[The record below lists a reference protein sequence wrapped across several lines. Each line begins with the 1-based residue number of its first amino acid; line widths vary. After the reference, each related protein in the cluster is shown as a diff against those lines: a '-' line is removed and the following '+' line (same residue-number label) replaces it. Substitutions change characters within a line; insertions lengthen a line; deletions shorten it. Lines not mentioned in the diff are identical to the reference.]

1 MSQESLKV
9 RLLGDATS
17 LNASLSA
24 SQKKLQSFGK
34 SVTKIGQE
42 MSLKFTLPLGLA
54 GGAAIKMASDFEE
67 TDAKFNTVFSSMQEQ
82 ANATAK
88 TFKESFGLSSLAA
101 KDLLSNTG
109 DLLVGF
115 GFAESEALNLSKQVN
130 ELAVDLASFTN
141 FSGGAEGAS
150 QALTKALLGER
161 ESIKSLGI
169 AITETDLK
177 EFAADQG
184 LVFKELDR
192 VAKATLTYELAA
204 KQSSKAIGDFS
215 RTQDSFANQMRQ
227 LKGDVSDVAVEF
239 GKILLPIAKDLVKLF
254 RDFAKRLEDMSPAMK
269 KITLLFA
276 GITGAIGPVLI
287 VVGKLSLGLSAI
299 LGVLP
304 KVRVAFIALTTAM
317 KANPFILVGTAIA
330 GLVIKLQSLKR
341 ASDAAKLDAF
351 GEDIKKL
358 KLDEAESKL
367 AKLTETFEA
376 NKKIIEDNNKL
387 GLARKKIILED
398 ADGVKRKAS
407 EIEKENTVFGQQIKL
422 LEDFIKL
429 KKEEQTLTTTTP
441 DPPSDPPG
449 SKRSQVSSVSSLD
462 TSGLAFG
469 GNLAN
474 MFTGADPATL
484 LAESVA
490 KGNILLQEKLTETE
504 QIQRA
509 KALQFQQNAQ
519 MMNEGLSNIVTSGL
533 NNMAVGLGNALG
545 DAISGA
551 GKGVASLGSILLG
564 GIGTMAVQLG
574 QLAVQ
579 IGIGLIAIKEAF
591 KSLGGFGAIAA
602 GIALIALGKLFQNKA
617 RAIGEAKGK
626 GPVAFAKGGIVSS
639 PTLGLVGEYSGA
651 RSNPEVIAP
660 LDRLKSM
667 IGDRGQSVNV
677 SGEFS
682 LKGQDLVVALQ
693 RANRNRDRII

>member
-1 MSQESLKV
+1 MAQESLKV

-42 MSLKFTLPLGLA
+42 MSLKFTLPLTLA
-54 GGAAIKMASDFEE
+54 GGAAVKMASDFEE
-67 TDAKFNTVFSSMQEQ
+67 TDAKFNTVFSSMREQ

-88 TFKESFGLSSLAA
+88 TFKESFGLSSFAA

-115 GFAESEALNLSKQVN
+115 GFAETEALKLSTQVN

-141 FSGGAEGAS
+141 FSGGAKGAS

-192 VAKATLTYELAA
+192 VAKAQLTFQLAA

-227 LKGDVSDVAVEF
+227 LKADVSDVAIEF
-239 GKILLPIAKDLVKLF
+239 GKILLPIAKDLVKVF
-254 RDFAKRLEDMSPAMK
+254 RDFAKRLQDMSPEMK
-269 KITLLFA
+269 KVTLVVAGLLA
-276 GITGAIGPVLI
+276 GIGPLLI
-287 VVGKLSLGLSAI
+287 VVGKLSLGISAI
-299 LGVLP
+299 GGALP
-304 KVRVAFIALTTAM
+304 IATKAMKALNLTM
-317 KANPFILVGTAIA
+317 KANPILAVASALVAIGTALHGIA
-330 GLVIKLQSLKR
+330 KAKK
-341 ASDAAKLDAF
+341 AAKLEEFQKSLEGLNREETTASL
-351 GEDIKKL
+351 KKL
-358 KLDEAESKL
+358 NDEL
-367 AKLTETFEA
+367 AKNNEIIHGSAKIAEKSQA
-376 NKKIIEDNNKL
+376 KKRNK
-387 GLARKKIILED
+387 
-398 ADGVKRKAS
+398 
-407 EIEKENTVFGQQIKL
+407 EIAEQIKL
-422 LEDFIKL
+422 HHERLLALRQEADAQRIANRELEKNT
-429 KKEEQTLTTTTP
+429 ELTTGNNDTK
-441 DPPSDPPG
+441 G
-449 SKRSQVSSVSSLD
+449 QKRAEVTSVGALG
-462 TSGLAFG
+462 TAGLAF
-469 GNLAN
+469 
-474 MFTGADPATL
+474 TGKDPATL
-484 LAESVA
+484 LANSVA
-490 KGNILLQEKLTETE
+490 DGNILLEEKLSETE

-509 KALQFQQNAQ
+509 KALQMQLNAQ
-519 MMNEGLSNIVTSGL
+519 QMNEGLSNIVKSGL
-533 NNMAVGLGNALG
+533 ANMAVGIGQALG

-551 GKGVASLGSILLG
+551 GKGVGSLGQVLLG
-564 GIGTMAVQLG
+564 GIGTMAIQLG
-574 QLAVQ
+574 QLAIK
-579 IGIGLIAIKEAF
+579 IGVGLIAIKEAF
-591 KSLGGFGAIAA
+591 EKLGGLGAIAA
-602 GIALIALGKLFQNKA
+602 GVALIALGKFFSNKA
-617 RAIGEAKGK
+617 KAIGEAKGK

-651 RSNPEVIAP
+651 RANPEVIAP
-660 LDRLKSM
+660 LDKLKSM

>member
-1 MSQESLKV
+1 M
-9 RLLGDATS
+9 
-17 LNASLSA
+17 
-24 SQKKLQSFGK
+24 
-34 SVTKIGQE
+34 
-42 MSLKFTLPLGLA
+42 
-54 GGAAIKMASDFEE
+54 
-67 TDAKFNTVFSSMQEQ
+67 
-82 ANATAK
+82 
-88 TFKESFGLSSLAA
+88 
-101 KDLLSNTG
+101 
-109 DLLVGF
+109 
-115 GFAESEALNLSKQVN
+115 
-130 ELAVDLASFTN
+130 
-141 FSGGAEGAS
+141 
-150 QALTKALLGER
+150 
-161 ESIKSLGI
+161 
-169 AITETDLK
+169 
-177 EFAADQG
+177 
-184 LVFKELDR
+184 
-192 VAKATLTYELAA
+192 
-204 KQSSKAIGDFS
+204 
-215 RTQDSFANQMRQ
+215 
-227 LKGDVSDVAVEF
+227 
-239 GKILLPIAKDLVKLF
+239 
-254 RDFAKRLEDMSPAMK
+254 
-269 KITLLFA
+269 
-276 GITGAIGPVLI
+276 
-287 VVGKLSLGLSAI
+287 SLGLSAI

-330 GLVIKLQSLKR
+330 GLVIHLQSLKR

-441 DPPSDPPG
+441 DPPSDGPG
-449 SKRSQVSSVSSLD
+449 SKARKKVSSVSSLD

-474 MFTGADPATL
+474 IFTGADPATL

-490 KGNILLQEKLTETE
+490 KGNILLQEKLSETE
-504 QIQRA
+504 KIQRE
-509 KALQFQQNAQ
+509 KALQFQLNAQ
-519 MMNEGLSNIVTSGL
+519 QMNEGLSNIVTSGL

-551 GKGVASLGSILLG
+551 GKGVSSLGQVLLG

-591 KSLGGFGAIAA
+591 KSLGGLGAIAA
-602 GIALIALGKLFQNKA
+602 GIALIALGKFFQNKA
-617 RAIGEAKGK
+617 KAIGQAKGK

-660 LDRLKSM
+660 LDKLKSM

>member
-1 MSQESLKV
+1 MAQESLKV

-42 MSLKFTLPLGLA
+42 MSLKFTLPLSLA

-169 AITETDLK
+169 AITEADLK

-192 VAKATLTYELAA
+192 VAKATLTYQLAA

-239 GKILLPIAKDLVKLF
+239 GKILLPIAKDLVKVF

-269 KITLLFA
+269 KVTLVVAGLLA
-276 GITGAIGPVLI
+276 GIGPLLI
-287 VVGKLSLGLSAI
+287 VVGKLSLGISAI
-299 LGVLP
+299 GGALP
-304 KVRVAFIALTTAM
+304 IATKAM
-317 KANPFILVGTAIA
+317 KALNLTMRANPILAVASALVAVGTALYGVA
-330 GLVIKLQSLKR
+330 KAKK
-341 ASDAAKLDAF
+341 AAKLEEFQKGLEGLNREETTASL
-351 GEDIKKL
+351 KKL
-358 KLDEAESKL
+358 NDEL
-367 AKLTETFEA
+367 AKNNEIIHGSAKIYEKTEA
-376 NKKIIEDNNKL
+376 KKRNKE
-387 GLARKKIILED
+387 LAI
-398 ADGVKRKAS
+398 
-407 EIEKENTVFGQQIKL
+407 QIKL
-422 LEDFIKL
+422 HQDRLLEL
-429 KKEEQTLTTTTP
+429 RKEADEQRQLNRELEKNTELTTSNNETKTR
-441 DPPSDPPG
+441 
-449 SKRSQVSSVSSLD
+449 KKVSSVGSLG
-462 TSGLAFG
+462 TKGLAFG

-474 MFTGADPATL
+474 IFTGADPATL
-484 LAESVA
+484 LAKSVA
-490 KGNILLQEKLTETE
+490 EGNILLEEKLTETE

-509 KALQFQQNAQ
+509 KALQMQQNAQ
-519 MMNEGLSNIVTSGL
+519 IMNEGLSNILKSGL
-533 NNMAVGLGNALG
+533 ANMAMGIGNALG

-551 GKGVASLGSILLG
+551 GKGVGSLSQVLLG

-574 QLAVQ
+574 QLAIQ
-579 IGIGLIAIKEAF
+579 IGVGLLAVKEAF
-591 KSLGGFGAIAA
+591 KSLGGLGAIAA
-602 GIALIALGKLFQNKA
+602 GVALVALGRLFKNKA
-617 RAIGEAKGK
+617 KQIGEAKGK

-660 LDRLKSM
+660 LDKLKNM

>member
-1 MSQESLKV
+1 MAQERLLV

-17 LNASLSA
+17 LNSSLNKSSKNLKAFGERAS
-24 SQKKLQSFGK
+24 
-34 SVTKIGQE
+34 KIGADL
-42 MSLKFTLPLGLA
+42 SLKFTLPLTLA

-67 TDAKFNTVFSSMQEQ
+67 TDAKFNTVFSSMQEK

-115 GFAESEALNLSKQVN
+115 GFAESEALKLSTQVN

-192 VAKATLTYELAA
+192 VAKAQLTFQLAA

-239 GKILLPIAKDLVKLF
+239 GKILLPIAKDLVIVF
-254 RDFAKRLEDMSPAMK
+254 RNFAKKLEDMSPAMK
-269 KITLLFA
+269 KFTLFVA
-276 GITGAIGPVLI
+276 GIAAAIGPLLI
-287 VVGKLSLGLSAI
+287 IIGKLSIGFGAVLSI
-299 LGVLP
+299 LP
-304 KVRVAFIALTTAM
+304 KVRIAFIALTTAM
-317 KANPFILVGTAIA
+317 KANPFILVASAIA
-330 GLVIKLQSLKR
+330 GLVIKLQSLKK

-351 GEDIKKL
+351 GENL
-358 KLDEAESKL
+358 KNLKIDEAEAKL
-367 AKLTETFEA
+367 AKLNETFEA
-376 NKKIIEDNNKL
+376 NKKILDENNKL
-387 GLARKKIILED
+387 GFARKKIILED
-398 ADGVKRKAS
+398 ADGVQRKTGAMQ
-407 EIEKENTVFGQQIKL
+407 KENDEAASQIKL
-422 LEDFIKL
+422 LEDFIAL
-429 KKEEQTLTTTTP
+429 KKEEKTLINTE
-441 DPPSDPPG
+441 PPKTAR
-449 SKRSQVSSVSSLD
+449 SKVTGVSSLGTGD
-462 TSGLAFG
+462 LE
-469 GNLAN
+469 
-474 MFTGADPATL
+474 FTGKDPATL
-484 LAESVA
+484 LANSVA
-490 KGNILLQEKLTETE
+490 DGNILLEEKLSETE
-504 QIQRA
+504 QIQKV
-509 KALQFQQNAQ
+509 KALQMQLNAQ
-519 MMNEGLSNIVTSGL
+519 QMNEGLSNIVKSGL
-533 NNMAVGLGNALG
+533 ANMAMGIGQALG

-551 GKGVASLGSILLG
+551 GKGVGGLGQVLLG
-564 GIGTMAVQLG
+564 GIGTMAIQLG
-574 QLAVQ
+574 QLAIK
-579 IGIGLIAIKEAF
+579 IGVGLIAIKEAF
-591 KSLGGFGAIAA
+591 EKLGGLGAIAA
-602 GIALIALGKLFQNKA
+602 GVALIALGKFFKNKSA
-617 RAIGEAKGK
+617 EIGKAKG
-626 GPVAFAKGGIVSS
+626 GAVAFAKGGIVST

-651 RSNPEVIAP
+651 RANPEVIAP
-660 LDRLKSM
+660 LDKLKSM

-677 SGEFS
+677 SGEFE

>member
-1 MSQESLKV
+1 MAQESLKV

-42 MSLKFTLPLGLA
+42 MSLKFTLPLSLA

-67 TDAKFNTVFSSMQEQ
+67 TDAKFNTVFSSMREQ

-169 AITETDLK
+169 AITEADLK

-192 VAKATLTYELAA
+192 VAKATLTYQLAA

-239 GKILLPIAKDLVKLF
+239 GKILLPIAKDLVKVF
-254 RDFAKRLEDMSPAMK
+254 RGFAKRLEEMSPAMK
-269 KITLLFA
+269 KVTLVVAGLLA
-276 GITGAIGPVLI
+276 GIGPLLI
-287 VVGKLSLGLSAI
+287 VVGKLSLGISAI
-299 LGVLP
+299 GGALP
-304 KVRVAFIALTTAM
+304 IATKAM
-317 KANPFILVGTAIA
+317 KALNLTMRANPILAVASALVAIGTALYGIA
-330 GLVIKLQSLKR
+330 KAKK
-341 ASDAAKLDAF
+341 AAKLEEFQKGLEGLNREETTASL
-351 GEDIKKL
+351 KKL
-358 KLDEAESKL
+358 NDEVAKNNEIIHGSSKIYEKSNAKKRNKEL
-367 AKLTETFEA
+367 A
-376 NKKIIEDNNKL
+376 I
-387 GLARKKIILED
+387 
-398 ADGVKRKAS
+398 
-407 EIEKENTVFGQQIKL
+407 QIKL
-422 LEDFIKL
+422 HQDRLLELRKENDAQRQLNQSIETNTKVTETNNRGKVSALDLESITAPKKGITPL
-429 KKEEQTLTTTTP
+429 KGVATL
-441 DPPSDPPG
+441 G
-449 SKRSQVSSVSSLD
+449 
-462 TSGLAFG
+462 
-469 GNLAN
+469 
-474 MFTGADPATL
+474 DPASA
-484 LAESVA
+484 LADSVGN
-490 KGNILLQEKLTETE
+490 GNILLEKKLVETKE
-504 QIQRA
+504 MMTAKQMEFAMNAAEFNSHINGIMESGIQ
-509 KALQFQQNAQ
+509 
-519 MMNEGLSNIVTSGL
+519 S
-533 NNMAVGLGNALG
+533 MAMGIGGAIG
-545 DAISGA
+545 DAMSGA
-551 GKGVASLGSILLG
+551 GDLVGGLSKVLLG
-564 GIGTMAVQLG
+564 GIGTMAMQLG
-574 QLAVQ
+574 QLAIS
-579 IGIGLIAIKEAF
+579 IGITMEGIKKAF
-591 KSLGGFGAIAA
+591 ESLNPVVAIAA
-602 GIALIALGKLFQNKA
+602 GVALIALGKFFKNKSA
-617 RAIGEAKGK
+617 QIGKAKGK

-660 LDRLKSM
+660 LDKLKNM

>member
-1 MSQESLKV
+1 MAQESLKV

-42 MSLKFTLPLGLA
+42 MSLKFTLPLSLA

-192 VAKATLTYELAA
+192 VGKATLTYQLAA

-239 GKILLPIAKDLVKLF
+239 GKILLPIAKDLVKAF
-254 RDFAKRLEDMSPAMK
+254 RNFLKGIEDMSPAMK
-269 KITLLFA
+269 KFTLVVSGLLA
-276 GITGAIGPVLI
+276 GIGPLLLI
-287 VVGKLSLGLSAI
+287 VGKLALSITSISGA
-299 LGVLP
+299 LP
-304 KVRVAFIALTTAM
+304 IATKAMKALNTTM
-317 KANPFILVGTAIA
+317 KANPILAVASALVAIGTALYGIA
-330 GLVIKLQSLKR
+330 KAKK
-341 ASDAAKLDAF
+341 AAKLEEFQKSLEGLNREETTASL
-351 GEDIKKL
+351 KKL
-358 KLDEAESKL
+358 NDELQKNNEIIHGSAKIAEKSE
-367 AKLTETFEA
+367 AKKR
-376 NKKIIEDNNKL
+376 NK
-387 GLARKKIILED
+387 
-398 ADGVKRKAS
+398 
-407 EIEKENTVFGQQIKL
+407 EIAEQIKL
-422 LEDFIKL
+422 HHERLLEL
-429 KKEEQTLTTTTP
+429 RKENDAQRIANRELEKNTELTTDNNDTKGQKRAKVT
-441 DPPSDPPG
+441 SVG
-449 SKRSQVSSVSSLD
+449 SLGSA
-462 TSGLAFG
+462 GLAF
-469 GNLAN
+469 
-474 MFTGADPATL
+474 TGKDPATL
-484 LAESVA
+484 LADSVA
-490 KGNILLQEKLTETE
+490 EGNILLEEKLSETE
-504 QIQRA
+504 QIQRV
-509 KALQFQQNAQ
+509 KALQMQQNAQ
-519 MMNEGLSNIVTSGL
+519 IMNEGLSNILKSGL
-533 NNMAVGLGNALG
+533 ANMAMGIGNALG

-551 GKGVASLGSILLG
+551 GKGVGSLSQVLLG

-574 QLAVQ
+574 QLAIQ
-579 IGIGLIAIKEAF
+579 IGVGLLAVKEAF
-591 KSLGGFGAIAA
+591 KNLGGLGAIAA
-602 GIALIALGKLFQNKA
+602 GVALVALGRLFKNKA
-617 RAIGEAKGK
+617 KQIGEAKGK

-660 LDRLKSM
+660 LDKLKNM